1 MCRTLI
7 TSPSCFV
14 GISQVKSTK
23 WHSIRETTSG
33 LGFDLQV
40 LADALNQH
48 ILILAAILLKGSQP
62 IVGRRNS
69 AWVALG
75 GVTIY
80 TELVG
85 AEASVVKAAV
95 MAALFIFATPLLRG
109 IHWAGLLSSWT
120 HNHSSTMS
128 PPLRALVQRR
138 YVFKGRKS
146 TIRRDL
152 GRGGEQLRP
161 SASLARKCC
170 GRMNWGQLRSCP
182 MESRCGGKHNIREKR
197 I

>member
-1 MCRTLI
+1 
-7 TSPSCFV
+7 
-14 GISQVKSTK
+14 VKFTK
-23 WHSIRETTSG
+23 WHSIRKTTSG

-48 ILILAAILLKGSQP
+48 IPILAAILLKGSQP
-62 IVGRRNS
+62 KVGRRNS

-109 IHWAGLLSSWT
+109 IHWAGLLSPRPPC
-120 HNHSSTMS
+120 SSFAGVGL
-128 PPLRALVQRR
+128 PDRLLL
-138 YVFKGRKS
+138 
-146 TIRRDL
+146 RDL
-152 GRGGEQLRP
+152 RL
-161 SASLARKCC
+161 
-170 GRMNWGQLRSCP
+170 CP
-182 MESRCGGKHNIREKR
+182 MLEHS
-197 I
+197 

>member
-1 MCRTLI
+1 MFRTLI
-7 TSPSCFV
+7 TLPSCFV
-14 GISQVKSTK
+14 GISQVKFTK
-23 WHSIRETTSG
+23 WHSIRKTKSG

-48 ILILAAILLKGSQP
+48 IPILAAILLKGSQP

-85 AEASVVKAAV
+85 TEASVVKAAV

-109 IHWAGLLSSWT
+109 INWAGLLSFWT
-120 HNHSSTMS
+120 HKHSSTMS
-128 PPLRALVQRR
+128 PTLRALVQR
-138 YVFKGRKS
+138 
-146 TIRRDL
+146 
-152 GRGGEQLRP
+152 
-161 SASLARKCC
+161 
-170 GRMNWGQLRSCP
+170 
-182 MESRCGGKHNIREKR
+182 
-197 I
+197 